1 MEEREN
7 QSSLYITAED
17 RIEKVE
23 ETSESNVTEEVIKDT
38 IHLESGKKDENRI
51 QENKKIRRVLLFFFL
66 VLLDAAFFSYIIYL
80 IIKIFTSL

>member
-7 QSSLYITAED
+7 QSSLYITTED

-51 QENKKIRRVLLFFFL
+51 EENKKIRRVLLFFFL
-66 VLLDAAFFSYIIYL
+66 VLVDAAFFSYIIYL

>member
-7 QSSLYITAED
+7 QSNLYITPED

-51 QENKKIRRVLLFFFL
+51 EENKKIRRVLLFFFL
-66 VLLDAAFFSYIIYL
+66 MLINVAFFSYIIYL

>member
-7 QSSLYITAED
+7 KSSLYITPED

-51 QENKKIRRVLLFFFL
+51 EENKKIRRVLLFFFL
-66 VLLDAAFFSYIIYL
+66 VLVDAVFFSYIIYL
-80 IIKIFTSL
+80 IVKIFTSL

>member
-7 QSSLYITAED
+7 QSSLYITPED

-23 ETSESNVTEEVIKDT
+23 VTSESNVTEEVIKDT

-51 QENKKIRRVLLFFFL
+51 EENKNIRRVLLFFFL
-66 VLLDAAFFSYIIYL
+66 VPRLGTLQN
-80 IIKIFTSL
+80 IFYQRLGIFNIR

>member
-7 QSSLYITAED
+7 QSSLYITPED

-23 ETSESNVTEEVIKDT
+23 ATSESNVTEEAIKDT